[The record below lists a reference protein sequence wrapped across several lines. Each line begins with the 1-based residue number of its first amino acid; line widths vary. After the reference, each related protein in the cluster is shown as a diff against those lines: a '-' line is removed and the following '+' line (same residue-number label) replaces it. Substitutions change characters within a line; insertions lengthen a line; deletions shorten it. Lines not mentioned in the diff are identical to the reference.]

1 MPAEFFNLI
10 WKGIWSAACELSPF
24 GVRIETCETEG
35 HDTVAERRMLER
47 LLKSPPDA
55 VAIIPAHVD
64 SLDEE
69 IGRLALAGVPVVTF
83 HADAPR
89 SRRHSFVGTDP
100 LQSGALAGEMLG
112 KLMQGKG
119 TVASFPGSFET
130 EHLSKRYKSFRQELA
145 QRFPGVTEAV
155 CQAGVTGVQESA
167 LKILS
172 ERSDI
177 GGIYFGYSRVHLV
190 AEVMEKLGI
199 RLPCVGF
206 DNTQAVQPFL
216 SRGTVSAVIDENPYQ
231 QGYLAIQNAYELILG
246 TQDKPFSWLRIP
258 SGVVLS
264 ANSSGPETSDTRDTG
279 EVDHCAEVIVQRRT
293 QLARAYQEKL
303 EAAEARIAA
312 MEETDPL
319 TGLLNRR
326 RFEAILEKH
335 ARNGLPLTLLMAG
348 LNGFRR
354 ANGSPGPHIRDEAL
368 ACVANALTAHA
379 RPQDFCSRLSS
390 DEFCVLL
397 PGDSRAQA
405 LAMKERILMT
415 LAGTAIAPQTL
426 NLGIQVKIG
435 IASMPL
441 EAVNAEDLLVLA
453 DNAMYTDQRVAAIR
467 ELSPVSNMA
476 N

>member
-35 HDTVAERRMLER
+35 HDAVAERRMLER
-47 LLKSPPDA
+47 LLTSPPDA

-64 SLDEE
+64 DLNEE
-69 IGRLALAGVPVVTF
+69 IGRIELAGVPVVTF
-83 HADAPR
+83 NADAPR
-89 SRRHSFVGTDP
+89 SRRRAYVGTDP
-100 LQSGALAGEMLG
+100 LQSGALAGEILG

-130 EHLSKRYKSFRQELA
+130 EHMSKRYTSFRQELA
-145 QRFPGVTEAV
+145 RRFPGVTEAV
-155 CQAGVTGVQESA
+155 CQAGVTGAQESA
-167 LKILS
+167 RKILS

-190 AEVMEKLGI
+190 AEVMETLGI

-231 QGYLAIQNAYELILG
+231 QGYLAIQKAFELILG
-246 TQDKPFSWLRIP
+246 TQSKPFSWFRIP

-264 ANSSGPETSDTRDTG
+264 ANSSSPETSDTRDTG
-279 EVDHCAEVIVQRRT
+279 EEDHCAELIVQRRT

-354 ANGSPGPHIRDEAL
+354 ASGSPGSHIRDEAL
-368 ACVANALTAHA
+368 NCVANALTAHA
-379 RPQDFCSRLSS
+379 RPQDFCARLSS

-397 PGDSRAQA
+397 PGDSRSQA
-405 LAMKERILMT
+405 IAMKERILMT
-415 LAGTAIAPQTL
+415 LAETAIAPQTL
-426 NLGIQVKIG
+426 NLGVQVKIG
-435 IASMPL
+435 IASMPS

-467 ELSPVSNMA
+467 ELSPVSSMA